1 MKKISLLWVA
11 LAIFGLGACKKVDD
25 STDQNEVDKNEQ
37 AIDKY
42 TKDNNLTTVRDSSGL
57 YYVKTVTNSSGNK
70 PKIGDE
76 VAINFVIHRLTDGF
90 VVGKSDSLLR
100 YPLGI
105 NLLKPGIERSVSLL
119 RSGEKGTFLLP
130 FYLMFGSAG
139 IDNVPPYSPI
149 RMELEVVQ
157 VRNEAE
163 QIADYIANNKLI
175 VSETT
180 PNGVRIVRLN
190 TVTGDSLGKGK
201 TVNVKYVGKLLSNKV
216 FDKGSLEVNTG
227 SRGTVVGFDEGIS
240 HLRKGE
246 KAILIFPSS
255 IGYGAK
261 GAGKDILP
269 YAPLVFEIEVPK

>member
-42 TKDNNLTTVRDSSGL
+42 TKDNNLTTVRDSTGL

-70 PKIGDE
+70 AKLGDE
-76 VAINFVIHRLTDGF
+76 VAINFTIHRLTDGF

-100 YPLGI
+100 YPFGI
-105 NLLKPGIERSVSLL
+105 NFLKPGIERSVSLL

-139 IDNVPPYSPI
+139 FDNLPAYSPT
-149 RMELEVVQ
+149 RLELEVVQ
-157 VRNEAE
+157 VRNETQ
-163 QIADYIANNKLI
+163 QIEDYIANQKLT

-190 TVTGDSLGKGK
+190 TVTGDTLGKGK
-201 TVNVKYVGKLLSNKV
+201 TVNVNYLLRTINGKQLQKNVLEITTGAG
-216 FDKGSLEVNTG
+216 GSI
-227 SRGTVVGFDEGIS
+227 RGFDEGVRR
-240 HLRKGE
+240 LRPGE
-246 KAILIFPSS
+246 KAVLIFPSS
-255 IGYGAK
+255 LGYGDK
-261 GAGKDILP
+261 GKGDVLP
-269 YAPLVFEIEVPK
+269 YAPLVFEVEVPK